1 MKGKIMSKTEKNF
14 NRRVR
19 EVETKMKNLLL
30 EAGGAEEVKLRRKV
44 ESLEKR
50 LKKIEAQNA

>member
-1 MKGKIMSKTEKNF
+1 MSKTEKNF